1 MRRIVEGAELPKRLV
16 RPIVRLSRL
25 DRRRRALL
33 AEALVALAGASAAIR
48 FLPFRRAV
56 KAGARPLSK
65 AAQADSERFVAEAV
79 SGIEAVAARVPWRA
93 VCFQKGVALQW
104 MLRRRGIDARLHYG
118 VGRDE
123 AGALAAH
130 VWIAADGMIVI
141 GGEQSPRF
149 RSLAV
154 YP

>member
-1 MRRIVEGAELPKRLV
+1 MPMRLL
-16 RPIVRLSRL
+16 RPIQRLSQI
-25 DRRRRALL
+25 DSERRALIV
-33 AEALVALAGASAAIR
+33 EALLALAGASAAIR

-56 KAGARPLSK
+56 KAGARQLPPIPDR
-65 AAQADSERFVAEAV
+65 DSEHFVATAV
-79 SGIEAVAARVPWRA
+79 SAIEAVAARVPWRA

-118 VGRDE
+118 VGKDE
-123 AGALAAH
+123 QGALAAH

-141 GGEQSPRF
+141 GGDEAERF
-149 RSLAV
+149 RSLAI